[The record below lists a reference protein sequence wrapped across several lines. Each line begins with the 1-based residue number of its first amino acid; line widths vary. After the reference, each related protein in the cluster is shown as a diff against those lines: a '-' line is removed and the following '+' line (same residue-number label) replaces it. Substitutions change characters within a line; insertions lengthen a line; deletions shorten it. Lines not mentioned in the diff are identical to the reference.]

1 MFGHL
6 WVEVDDE
13 DDEEFPVAP
22 VVPEASSAFVS
33 DCVVRTVVVFARA
46 GVLAALAIAAPL
58 NPSPNAPETT
68 AAAMSGFFIRIFQ
81 LLYRP
86 AGAGTFA
93 TICRAGYSTERS
105 WSRAVGAES
114 RSCESS

>member
-6 WVEVDDE
+6 WVDVDDEDE

-33 DCVVRTVVVFARA
+33 DCVVCTFVVVVRA
-46 GVLAALAIAAPL
+46 GVLAALAIAAPP

-81 LLYRP
+81 LLLSARFGGHLRDDLSRWLFDR
-86 AGAGTFA
+86 AKLDQSCG
-93 TICRAGYSTERS
+93 CRVALL
-105 WSRAVGAES
+105 
-114 RSCESS
+114 

>member
-13 DDEEFPVAP
+13 DDEEFPVVPVLPVAP

-46 GVLAALAIAAPL
+46 GVVAALAIVAPP

-68 AAAMSGFFIRIFQ
+68 AAAMSGFFIRISQ
-81 LLYRP
+81 LLLSARWGGHLRDDLP
-86 AGAGTFA
+86 RSAIRQSEAGA
-93 TICRAGYSTERS
+93 EL
-105 WSRAVGAES
+105 
-114 RSCESS
+114 